1 MERKIKTGQRVQ
13 LAKHDSRV
21 LRGAVGIICD
31 NDSDARFPLVKW
43 MDRSMIAPEVR
54 LRGNSPQARTISV
67 DKIRLELLEDKRR
80 YPINSHVV
88 LVDDID
94 KYLAGTHATVK
105 CYIGEGTRDSDCL
118 RVEFYKITIGD
129 GTELTVDETQIGT
142 AEDFKFAANPQY
154 DILKDKPI
162 CVLDTVKVTGGD
174 SEFEPGDICSV
185 YEVYDNGNMVSI
197 SNTDAYDDDNLFV
210 NDVKLV
216 EAKYP
221 LTVGDRVI
229 VTRDAQHHP
238 QGQIGII
245 KAVDLWDSLPYRVY
259 FEGSEEFDDWWVSA
273 HCIDLADKQ
282 PLINKVE
289 SETIKHEEEGF
300 SKEVTFFY

>member
-1 MERKIKTGQRVQ
+1 MEQKIKTGQRVQ
-13 LAKHDSRV
+13 LVKHNSHV
-21 LRGAVGIICD
+21 LKGAVGIICD
-31 NDSDARFPLVKW
+31 SNSDTCFPYVKW
-43 MDRSMIAPEVR
+43 MDRSMITPEMR
-54 LRGNSPQARTISV
+54 LRGNSPQSRTISV
-67 DKIRLELLEDKRR
+67 DKDSLKLLEDKRR

-88 LVDDID
+88 LVDDVD
-94 KYLAGTHATVK
+94 KYLAGTYATVK
-105 CYIGEGTRDSDCL
+105 CYIGEGTRDSDGL

-197 SNTDAYDDDNLFV
+197 SNTDAYDDNLSV

-245 KAVDLWDSLPYRVY
+245 KAVDLWDSLPYKVY
-259 FEGSEEFDDWWVSA
+259 FEGPEEFDDWWVSA
-273 HCIDLADKQ
+273 HCIDLVDKQ

-289 SETIKHEEEGF
+289 SETIKHEEDGF